1 MEDPCNSYLGAG
13 DDPSGGM
20 SAAFTGNTNRKR
32 ARFIVLCPPYMTL
45 RPTPQ
50 LPPDTGHGRALVDA
64 NSRWTALLHEMM
76 HLSKISS
83 KSRVAAYLGISYIDA
98 IISYRPV
105 GGGGYPSRGNSAPNR
120 LRPCILRQTIGR
132 APSYTPKC
140 RQLCLVCDG
149 FIFTS

>member
-32 ARFIVLCPPYMTL
+32 ARFIVLCPPYMAL

-83 KSRVAAYLGISYIDA
+83 KSRVAAYLRISYIDA
-98 IISYRPV
+98 DYQLSTSWWRWLPQPGQLGTEPLTTLYF
-105 GGGGYPSRGNSAPNR
+105 APNYR
-120 LRPCILRQTIGR
+120 KSPIVH
-132 APSYTPKC
+132 S
-140 RQLCLVCDG
+140 
-149 FIFTS
+149 